1 MNASLVFL
9 MFTSTFLILY
19 GARIFR
25 TSPVD
30 FYDGLT
36 AVVAIIAGI
45 AGWLSI
51 LFFR

>member
-1 MNASLVFL
+1 MNASLIFL
-9 MFTSTFLILY
+9 MFASTFFILY
-19 GARIFR
+19 GARLLR
-25 TSPVD
+25 GEMA

-45 AGWLSI
+45 AGWISI